1 VAYVIERAGRS
12 GTRYV
17 GIYRAANGKYKSA
30 GTYDSHERAFE
41 VAEEEERHSRGFLE
55 EASPAGKATMTIA
68 EFCEQRFLRYHA
80 VSPGT
85 RQEYGYVAKNHIVP
99 YVGHLRISEVN
110 RETFFNLLVNVLP
123 AGEASQITVRATRKV
138 LSAMCQMAFD
148 EGYRNNNPIRS
159 IRLKHAPTKPVL
171 VAGHDQWRRLEEAMT
186 YPPARL
192 YARLNVTTWGRR
204 CEMIGFR
211 PCDFDFGQQM
221 LNVTRSTVYVNAQ
234 YHPSGKAGWF
244 TKPHPKN
251 GDWRRFAISKQM
263 CQAIQEH
270 IEAFGLGPDD
280 LLFPQW
286 MFAYVRSSPIPAD
299 DEQLPPLVSKV
310 GTVYEHGTKG
320 ARYSMNCHCGKCK
333 AYAADYQ
340 RQWRQQQRAQRAST
354 GESGKADSR
363 RRDGT
368 EFLMAEVW
376 SRFWNAARDA
386 AGLPEGFTPYNARHT
401 GISWAIDKGVDL
413 QKVRQR
419 AGHGS
424 LEVTSRYAA
433 ILDERDTSLAD
444 ALEEIFDGSRPTVGR
459 YEQTAEPGDAGELRP
474 ISVD

>member
-1 VAYVIERAGRS
+1 
-12 GTRYV
+12 
-17 GIYRAANGKYKSA
+17 
-30 GTYDSHERAFE
+30 
-41 VAEEEERHSRGFLE
+41 
-55 EASPAGKATMTIA
+55 
-68 EFCEQRFLRYHA
+68 
-80 VSPGT
+80 
-85 RQEYGYVAKNHIVP
+85 
-99 YVGHLRISEVN
+99 
-110 RETFFNLLVNVLP
+110 
-123 AGEASQITVRATRKV
+123 
-138 LSAMCQMAFD
+138 
-148 EGYRNNNPIRS
+148 
-159 IRLKHAPTKPVL
+159 
-171 VAGHDQWRRLEEAMT
+171 MT

-192 YARLNVTTWGRR
+192 YARLNVTTWARR

-211 PCDFDFGQQM
+211 PCDFDFGQQL
-221 LNVTRSTVYVNAQ
+221 LNVTRSTVYVNAK

-244 TKPHPKN
+244 TKPNPKN

-263 CQAIQEH
+263 CQTVQEH
-270 IEAFGLGPDD
+270 IEEYGLSADD

-286 MFAYVRSSPIPAD
+286 MFAYLRSSPVPAD
-299 DEQLPPLVSKV
+299 DDEHLPPLVSKA
-310 GTVYEHGTKG
+310 GIVYEHGTKG

-340 RQWRQQQRAQRAST
+340 RQWRRQQSTQRAST
-354 GESGKADSR
+354 GETGRANSW

-376 SRFWNAARDA
+376 LRFWNAAKDA

-433 ILDERDTSLAD
+433 ILDERDTGLAD
-444 ALEEIFDGSRPTVGR
+444 ALEEIFDGSRPAVSRHENTT
-459 YEQTAEPGDAGELRP
+459 ELDDAAGLLS
-474 ISVD
+474 ISTD

>member
-1 VAYVIERAGRS
+1 
-12 GTRYV
+12 
-17 GIYRAANGKYKSA
+17 
-30 GTYDSHERAFE
+30 
-41 VAEEEERHSRGFLE
+41 
-55 EASPAGKATMTIA
+55 
-68 EFCEQRFLRYHA
+68 
-80 VSPGT
+80 
-85 RQEYGYVAKNHIVP
+85 
-99 YVGHLRISEVN
+99 
-110 RETFFNLLVNVLP
+110 
-123 AGEASQITVRATRKV
+123 
-138 LSAMCQMAFD
+138 
-148 EGYRNNNPIRS
+148 
-159 IRLKHAPTKPVL
+159 
-171 VAGHDQWRRLEEAMT
+171 MT

-192 YARLNVTTWGRR
+192 YARLNVTTWARR

-221 LNVTRSTVYVNAQ
+221 LNVTRSTVYVNAK

-244 TKPHPKN
+244 TKPNPKN

-263 CQAIQEH
+263 CQAVQEH
-270 IEAFGLGPDD
+270 IQEYGLGSDD

-286 MFAYVRSSPIPAD
+286 MFACWALQHRS
-299 DEQLPPLVSKV
+299 PPMTTSACLRWYSKAGV
-310 GTVYEHGTKG
+310 VYEHGTKG

-340 RQWRQQQRAQRAST
+340 RQWRRQQRTQRTST
-354 GESGKADSR
+354 GEPGKADTW

-376 SRFWNAARDA
+376 LRFWNVARDT

-433 ILDERDTSLAD
+433 ILDERDTSLAET
-444 ALEEIFDGSRPTVGR
+444 LEEIFDGSRSVGSGH
-459 YEQTAEPGDAGELRP
+459 ENTAEFDGAAGLLS
-474 ISVD
+474 ISTD

>member
-1 VAYVIERAGRS
+1 MAYVIERASRS

-17 GIYRAANGKYKSA
+17 GIYRGANGKYKSA
-30 GTYDSHERAFE
+30 GTYTSHERAYE
-41 VAEEEERHSRGFLE
+41 VAEEEERHARGFLE
-55 EASPAGKATMTIA
+55 ETSPAGKATMTIA
-68 EFCEQRFLRYHA
+68 EFCEQRFLRFHA

-85 RQEYGYVAKNHIVP
+85 RQEYGYTAKNHIVP

-123 AGEASQITVRATRKV
+123 AEEASQITIRATRKV
-138 LSAMCQMAFD
+138 LPAMCQC
-148 EGYRNNNPIRS
+148 
-159 IRLKHAPTKPVL
+159 HHV
-171 VAGHDQWRRLEEAMT
+171 
-186 YPPARL
+186 
-192 YARLNVTTWGRR
+192 GRR
-204 CEMIGFR
+204 CEIIGFR

-263 CQAIQEH
+263 CQAVQEH
-270 IEAFGLGPDD
+270 IEAYGLGPDD

-286 MFAYVRSSPIPAD
+286 MFAYVRSSPIPVD
-299 DEQLPPLVSKV
+299 DEDLPPLVSTS
-310 GTVYEHGTKG
+310 GAVYEHGTKG
-320 ARYSMNCHCGKCK
+320 ARYSMNCHCRKCK
-333 AYAADYQ
+333 AYAAEYQ
-340 RQWRQQQRAQRAST
+340 RQWRHQQRANS
-354 GESGKADSR
+354 GNSGKADSR
-363 RRDGT
+363 RRNGT

-386 AGLPEGFTPYNARHT
+386 AGLPESFTPYNARHT

-444 ALEEIFDGSRPTVGR
+444 ALEEIFDIVAEEPRESAAESPELQRLAGR
-459 YEQTAEPGDAGELRP
+459 IRRR
-474 ISVD
+474 